1 MGSGVSSVCG
11 KNGATV
17 AVATVELD
25 PSTGST
31 LPCQEIRR
39 RAPPRTILPPSSSV
53 RDQTNTSVAGSQNR
67 LIHNTAPVGQEDQ
80 HNDLLNVLT
89 RDNDQSSGPD
99 IGQILDKDDGELDR
113 FAAADDFLPDMPPY
127 SGRSGQSD
135 DGLAADINAE
145 MFAHT
150 ALSLGMDNEDLLFNL
165 MYFEAEA
172 ANQASSF
179 GAMMNSVQEETL
191 ALHSE
196 NNTPYK
202 LKPATESAIDGLCHK
217 HYDGNEVSAAPLG
230 PSGACE
236 CGICKD
242 DIDLGNPI
250 ILLPVCQHFFHEECL
265 LRWIHLQAW
274 CPVCRA
280 PVEAATSAAGGVGAA
295 GVGVGVVGD
304 DTGAGAGAG
313 DAEVSS
319 SRDGHGDIAS
329 AAVSH
334 NTSVDMDVRA
344 TIADR
349 EVHDA
354 TATSSQNLNED
365 GGVDRLVA
373 PTFPAATHTTSAEPN
388 QPESLCVNAVTTSTT
403 TVPGTTAATT
413 STAAAAA
420 VDVRY
425 CPYEDD
431 GKNHDS
437 PYTTIE
443 GFKMTPDMLA
453 VGTAS
458 TSNTESNKK
467 GKSGLKGTTKS
478 ELSEQ
483 MYQQQQYEF
492 HQQYVPLKMLYDGE
506 EGELDVDTAA
516 ASSPT
521 AARSAGAAAAADSE
535 TYAADAKILSPNI
548 AKTLRFDE
556 YYEGDKKAST
566 ASIPT
571 NADVPTA
578 GSSNHHEF
586 KGEDQGTAPAPS
598 DISTKEP
605 ILTAMDKFE
614 YGHQNDPNG
623 DFCTGNPARNMDL
636 KYDEGKES

>member
-1 MGSGVSSVCG
+1 MDKLGLTLGARALYQPPSWLSAASLSPDLIPQERLYLGRFPTPVHSFNIPGIPEELGFECHIKRDDLSSFDLSGNKVRKLEFLLAEATKPGARYDSVITIGGIQSNHCRATAVAARQLGLDPFLILRKPLNKDASEEEPDVGLTGNLLWNRMIGADIRLVSPATYAMVGSDALCEQLADQLQAEGRHPYVIPVGGSNAVGAFGYMQFVEELIQTMGS
-11 KNGATV
+11 
-17 AVATVELD
+17 
-25 PSTGST
+25 
-31 LPCQEIRR
+31 
-39 RAPPRTILPPSSSV
+39 
-53 RDQTNTSVAGSQNR
+53 TS
-67 LIHNTAPVGQEDQ
+67 P
-80 HNDLLNVLT
+80 
-89 RDNDQSSGPD
+89 
-99 IGQILDKDDGELDR
+99 
-113 FAAADDFLPDMPPY
+113 
-127 SGRSGQSD
+127 
-135 DGLAADINAE
+135 
-145 MFAHT
+145 
-150 ALSLGMDNEDLLFNL
+150 
-165 MYFEAEA
+165 
-172 ANQASSF
+172 
-179 GAMMNSVQEETL
+179 
-191 ALHSE
+191 
-196 NNTPYK
+196 
-202 LKPATESAIDGLCHK
+202 
-217 HYDGNEVSAAPLG
+217 
-230 PSGACE
+230 
-236 CGICKD
+236 
-242 DIDLGNPI
+242 
-250 ILLPVCQHFFHEECL
+250 
-265 LRWIHLQAW
+265 
-274 CPVCRA
+274 
-280 PVEAATSAAGGVGAA
+280 
-295 GVGVGVVGD
+295 
-304 DTGAGAGAG
+304 TGAGAGAG